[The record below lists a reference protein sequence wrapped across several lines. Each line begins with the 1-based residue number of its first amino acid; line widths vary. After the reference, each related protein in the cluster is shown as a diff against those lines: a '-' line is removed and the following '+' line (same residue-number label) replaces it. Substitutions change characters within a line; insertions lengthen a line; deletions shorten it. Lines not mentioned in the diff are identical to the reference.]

1 MLRRVLAPNIL
12 RRHGSSIPV
21 ILLESVD
28 NWGAAGEVITVKRGF
43 ARNFLI
49 PRAKAAYATPEN
61 KTRFAALKSTTKAPA
76 ESRSASIEALRMF
89 AAGRKLEIR
98 KEANDKGTLF
108 AAVTTGEVLAALK
121 VLGAPSVPAM
131 IDDKSF
137 PIMKEIGEYTV
148 TAGDVEI
155 KVVVIAR

>member
-1 MLRRVLAPNIL
+1 MIRQVLAVPNIL
-12 RRHGSSIPV
+12 RRQGSSIPV

-28 NWGAAGEVITVKRGF
+28 NWGAAGDVISVKRGF

-61 KTRFAALKSTTKAPA
+61 KTRFAALKSTTKAPNRA
-76 ESRSASIEALRMF
+76 DATDALRILT
-89 AAGRKLEIR
+89 AGRHLEIR

-121 VLGAPSVPAM
+121 VLGAPSVPSM

-155 KVVVIAR
+155 KVVVTR